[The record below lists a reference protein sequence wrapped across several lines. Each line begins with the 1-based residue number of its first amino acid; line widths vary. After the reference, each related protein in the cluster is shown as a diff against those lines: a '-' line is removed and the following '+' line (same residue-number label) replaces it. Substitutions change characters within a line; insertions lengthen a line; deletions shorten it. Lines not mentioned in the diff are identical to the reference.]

1 MFSTRNKARDI
12 RVILFYTI
20 YTFANDNLLRLLKGS
35 GNDDAIFIFLSLFTI
50 VEYLLF
56 SYALYLNIRKPLF
69 KKIIIYATPLFLA
82 FSCYQFLNSSSNID
96 ALTITLENL
105 LLIIFCLFYF
115 FDELGE
121 PQATFIYSSY
131 KFWMLVAILVYS
143 TGTFFFFMQSDSLSN
158 EQWAK
163 WSIINYLCTTLKNIL
178 FSVAVLMRKDEPKD
192 HDPWNTQESLFEKP
206 FNTAL

>member
-1 MFSTRNKARDI
+1 
-12 RVILFYTI
+12 
-20 YTFANDNLLRLLKGS
+20 
-35 GNDDAIFIFLSLFTI
+35 
-50 VEYLLF
+50 
-56 SYALYLNIRKPLF
+56 
-69 KKIIIYATPLFLA
+69 
-82 FSCYQFLNSSSNID
+82 
-96 ALTITLENL
+96 
-105 LLIIFCLFYF
+105 
-115 FDELGE
+115 
-121 PQATFIYSSY
+121 
-131 KFWMLVAILVYS
+131 MLVAILVYS